1 MSASRFFNF
10 NIVAALSV
18 AVFLPNTGLCGKPIA
33 DNHSSKPATYQ
44 IDLSRIDTPKD
55 FNTFLDRCALAERAA
70 LMQSL
75 MGLGGWKVE
84 RHHFG
89 KLKGLQPWDA
99 YADKEKKATPGKPL
113 RPKTFNDDASATV
126 VDAIE
131 RGILPEECVSAG
143 VIRRELQWVCFS
155 KLKYHFMSHKRVDYH
170 EEALR
175 WVCGK
180 YGMPTAQVEAL
191 PTFFLERKFLERYF
205 EIIWDGLTK
214 EQRSELL
221 DKIEKNTG
229 KPIANKAG
237 IVAATGGGAVAALG
251 ATVAFS
257 GFAFYT
263 TMTTAMATA
272 AGWAGVTLSFSTY
285 ATATST
291 VGFLA
296 GPVGWVTA
304 AASLT
309 GGTILAAWPDS
320 QKTANFIITTHLIKA
335 EWAKADGV
343 SL

>member
-1 MSASRFFNF
+1 MSASRVVNI

-18 AVFLPNTGLCGKPIA
+18 AVFLHNSGLCGSPTI
-33 DNHSSKPATYQ
+33 DNHSRKPATYQ
-44 IDLSRIDTPKD
+44 IDLSRTDTPKD
-55 FNTFLDRCALAERAA
+55 FNAFLDRCTLAERAA

-75 MGLGGWKVE
+75 MGLDSWKVE
-84 RHHFG
+84 RHHFD
-89 KLKGLQPWDA
+89 KLKGLQHWDA

-113 RPKTFNDDASATV
+113 RPKTFSDVPSATV

-143 VIRRELQWVCFS
+143 AIRRELQWVCFS

-191 PTFFLERKFLERYF
+191 PTFSLERKFLERYF
-205 EIIWDGLTK
+205 EIIWDGLTN

-237 IVAATGGGAVAALG
+237 IVAATGGDAGAALG

-263 TMTTAMATA
+263 TMTTAIA
-272 AGWAGVTLSFSTY
+272 ASSLALAGTTSAVAILS
-285 ATATST
+285 
-291 VGFLA
+291 
-296 GPVGWVTA
+296 GPVGLTIA
-304 AASLT
+304 AAVCGEVAIINATL
-309 GGTILAAWPDS
+309 PDS
-320 QKTANFIITTHLIKA
+320 QKTANFIITAHLIKA